1 MTPSMTC
8 SRFLPVLFLPCAGIA
23 APFASSVVSYSN
35 LGAGIY
41 GVPSA
46 VLGPPTR
53 WVKDTIHGGPM
64 QRVAPSIGYST
75 WNVSPENQPLLCT
88 INPGGQITVEFDPPI
103 TNRRGSDFIVFG
115 NALVACSEPIMFG
128 TNPDAAFVI
137 SGADYI
143 EPMGVSVSQDGLTWH
158 TFPLT
163 PFQGADGY
171 WPTQAFDA
179 SGIPSDFNRPVPS
192 DLARED
198 LNGLSLRS
206 AIDAFRGSGGGT
218 AFDLST
224 VRQEAARFIRI
235 DGNGGELD
243 AIARVID
250 PTLSRKLN
258 P

>member
-1 MTPSMTC
+1 MTC
-8 SRFLPVLFLPCAGIA
+8 SRFVPIFFLPCAGIA
-23 APFASSVVSYSN
+23 APFASSVVSFSG
-35 LGAGIY
+35 LGAGFY

-53 WVKDTIHGGPM
+53 WVKDSINGGPM
-64 QRVAPSIGYST
+64 QRVAPSIGYAT

-115 NALVACSEPIMFG
+115 NALIACSEPITFG
-128 TNPDAAFVI
+128 TNPDTAFVI
-137 SGADYI
+137 SGADFV
-143 EPMGVSVSQDGLTWH
+143 EPMSVSVSPDGFFWH
-158 TFPLT
+158 TFPLS
-163 PFQGADGY
+163 PYQGADGY
-171 WPTQAFDA
+171 WPTQAFDV
-179 SGIPSDFNRPVPS
+179 SGSPSDFNRPVPPELKR
-192 DLARED
+192 DD

-206 AIDAFRGSGGGT
+206 AIAAFRGSGGGT

-224 VRQEAARFIRI
+224 VRQKTARFIRI

-243 AIARVID
+243 AVARVID
-250 PTLSRKLN
+250 PTLSRTFN

>member
-1 MTPSMTC
+1 
-8 SRFLPVLFLPCAGIA
+8 
-23 APFASSVVSYSN
+23 
-35 LGAGIY
+35 
-41 GVPSA
+41 
-46 VLGPPTR
+46 
-53 WVKDTIHGGPM
+53 
-64 QRVAPSIGYST
+64 
-75 WNVSPENQPLLCT
+75 
-88 INPGGQITVEFDPPI
+88 
-103 TNRRGSDFIVFG
+103 
-115 NALVACSEPIMFG
+115 MFG

-224 VRQEAARFIRI
+224 VRQKAARFIRI